1 MGLETL
7 SIVGL
12 FVGLAGGLFGIGGG
26 IVLIPA
32 LNELFGPDQHR
43 YQAAALIVN
52 FFVAVPAVYQHV
64 RVGAIAWPTVI
75 RLLPLV
81 IIGVLIGV
89 ALSELAI
96 FSGDGEAWLRLI
108 FAAFLL
114 LATGAE
120 GLRLVPGK
128 PPASVIL
135 HNSPTFPAGDEQGRI
150 ASGEDP
156 PGTSTSPQPL
166 TAARIVAIAGP
177 TGLIAGLL
185 GVGGGVVAVPL
196 QRRLLQ
202 IPIRRAIAN
211 SAAMIIGTSFLGAI
225 TKNIAYIAEHQG
237 STDALA
243 LALMVAPAAVIGSL
257 IGSHSAHR
265 LPVRWLKILFIAL
278 LLFAAARMA
287 VGAVNDLRLN

>member
-75 RLLPLV
+75 RLLPIV
-81 IIGVLIGV
+81 VIGVLLGV
-89 ALSELAI
+89 ALSELAL
-96 FSGDGEAWLRLI
+96 FAGDGEAWLRLI

-114 LATGAE
+114 LAAGAE
-120 GLRLVPGK
+120 GIRLIPGK
-128 PPASVIL
+128 PPAGAIL
-135 HNSPTFPAGDEQGRI
+135 HDSPTFPAGDDREQI
-150 ASGEDP
+150 VSDEYPSATSASAP
-156 PGTSTSPQPL
+156 PL
-166 TAARIVAIAGP
+166 TPARILAIAGP

-225 TKNIAYIAEHQG
+225 TKNAAYVAEHQG
-237 STDALA
+237 STDAVV
-243 LALMVAPAAVIGSL
+243 LALMVAPTAVIGSL
-257 IGSHSAHR
+257 IGSRSAHR

-287 VGAVNDLRLN
+287 VGALNDLRLN